1 MKLMTILCTSLLLST
16 ALTSCQGDDIAP
28 QDVPSVVSNTMM
40 SAFPNAT
47 DLDWE
52 KKNGNYEADFDI
64 DTVDY
69 EALLDASGKMLQVKH
84 DITAADLPEAVKNT
98 ISQNYQDLRIDDASM
113 VEKGSETYYQVELEG
128 SGPEQK
134 LVFLADGIV
143 PANVTYW
150 D

>member
-1 MKLMTILCTSLLLST
+1 MSVSF
-16 ALTSCQGDDIAP
+16 TSCQGEDVAP
-28 QDVPSVVSNTMM
+28 QDVPSVVTNTLM

-52 KKNGNYEADFDI
+52 KKNGSYEADFDI

-84 DITAADLPEAVKNT
+84 EITEVQLPETVKNT
-98 ISQNYQDLRIDDASM
+98 ISQNYKDTRIDDAEM
-113 VEKGSETYYQVELEG
+113 VEKGSDKYYQVELES
-128 SGPEQK
+128 SGPDQK
-134 LVFLADGIV
+134 LVFSADGVVQTDIS
-143 PANVTYW
+143 YW